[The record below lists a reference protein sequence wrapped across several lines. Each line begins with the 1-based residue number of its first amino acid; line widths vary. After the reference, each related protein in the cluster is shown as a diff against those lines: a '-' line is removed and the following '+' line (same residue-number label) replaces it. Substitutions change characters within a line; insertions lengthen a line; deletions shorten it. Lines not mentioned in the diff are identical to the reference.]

1 MPIDKLIPR
10 YLNKDDDFLIVK
22 AVEAVDALNIQTSD
36 DEGGNAGVMKNA
48 LGNVLIATAASGD
61 ALPSGTNTVIGTAKC
76 KQTGEIF
83 YFVHNSSNNHS
94 VYRYSTATNT
104 TKLVYRDS
112 VLGFTATG
120 FVKGDCMVKENGDVL
135 LYFTDGVTD
144 PKKIN
149 VTRALAN
156 TTGVSGYPYKAAGAS
171 GYTDAEKLL
180 SITTIKAPP
189 LTPPIA
195 TVSSDT
201 SITSNNI
208 TDKLF
213 QFAYQYVYEDGELSA
228 ISPYSDIATN
238 YMNFVDGYVTDDM
251 KNVFNAISVQYNN
264 SKGDV
269 SKVRILYREGTL
281 NNFSVFKEINN
292 NRAVA
297 TGSVLFT
304 NATIGTVISDN
315 EMNKM
320 YDAIPQKS
328 RSQVLSGNR
337 LAYGGYTEFYDNT
350 NVSGNVVFAYE
361 KSSPR
366 LTSLS
371 TTTTGTTVSASTTTN
386 NVKFTLDLS
395 NFPESSSYDTTINL
409 SFNIGSDYLGI
420 SSGSAFS
427 VGRVSG
433 VTAVQLG
440 ATELAI
446 NKTFVVFG
454 YANKNVLASAV
465 ISQLTGVTYT
475 GITTN
480 ANSNLVVSP
489 FRYTF
494 AGNFEATLVDP
505 AISSGV
511 ITLSIRLGKLYVQ
524 SVDIWLGLNPMI
536 GENPV
541 VWNVSNVWGNYNYEF
556 GKLRLSNISSSFG
569 IAVNAYTAFKSGQRH
584 KFGVVYYDGYNR
596 SSAVN
601 ELGEFYNPNEG
612 SRGGANLG
620 QAKAIARI
628 SSTPPSWAKKWQ
640 LVYAPYTSYD
650 FAYRYSVAEAFL
662 PVELSGSTTN
672 RKIYLSMRHLEG
684 KNTSYKDAKGAIF
697 NYSYAKG
704 DKLRIVSYVNPA
716 GSGTISYPNE
726 YVFDILGYDFINTT
740 GTLVVSGI
748 TNYQERGTGW
758 FLSVSDANYSDFNT
772 ASIASSSDF
781 WDNDTIVEIYRPI
794 KSSSSPVYREIGEI
808 YDVALS
814 GSTYYHKGDRD
825 FSYSFPTGVTLT
837 SNSGTCTVNSSG
849 LSANL
854 YSGDVIRLLST
865 GGGIDFPVT
874 ISNISINSS
883 GNAVLTFLETS
894 ALSSGTFEI
903 QGFDYP
909 NDAIVETNNG
919 DCYYRPRQIK
929 LNPISVSPNTAP
941 DNVSGTRYVD
951 YFVEDLSVSDF
962 FTSNFIS
969 VGRPNAVAPN
979 AFQID
984 RRSSITYSEPYA
996 LDSSILKLSSFN
1008 GSQGNFVDLPNR
1020 YGAIQYIHDNGD
1032 SITVLQDVKSSV
1044 IPINRN
1050 LVEYSDG
1057 NANVVVS
1064 NNYLGTQSVYIGDY
1078 GTQSPES
1085 VQVYDGRTYFVDK
1098 RAGKAIRISA
1108 DGIEAISE
1116 AGVDAYTQ
1124 DKCFITVSTS
1134 GSYKII
1140 GGIDPQHSEYL
1151 VTYVNA
1157 SGGNSAI
1164 RDTIAY
1170 DTSDK
1175 VWNTRYSFIPE
1186 AYEHLDNYMYTFA
1199 SGSIYRHTDQSTRN
1213 NFFGVQASSS
1223 VKVISALN
1231 NSMVKV
1237 ANAISIEGDSAP
1249 SVVIS
1254 NKNQSTRAIA
1264 SGEFQLKEGNYYV
1277 DIPRS
1282 SGTTGSSNYH
1292 AIGTVSA
1299 SSVVGGDLQLVFS
1312 NPINIIP
1319 FQTSGTAFITCTTG
1333 GVTGTTTYTQATII
1347 DNNTLRFTGSGT
1359 AIPVG
1364 VIVVNV
1370 SDSSTD
1376 GDVMRGP
1383 FFAIEA
1389 TFASTQPIEIYAINM
1404 HFARSNLANELGNQ

>member
-94 VYRYSTATNT
+94 VYRYATSTNT

-171 GYTDAEKLL
+171 SYTDAEKLL

-189 LTPPIA
+189 QVPPVV

-213 QFAYQYVYEDGELSA
+213 QFACQYVYEDGELSA
-228 ISPYSDIATN
+228 ISPYSEIALN
-238 YMNFVDGYVTDDM
+238 YLNFVDGYVTDDT

-269 SKVRILYREGTL
+269 SKVRVLYREGTF

-320 YDAIPQKS
+320 YDAVPQKS

-409 SFNIGSDYLGI
+409 SLNISSDYLGI

-446 NKTFVVFG
+446 NKTFVVSG
-454 YANKNVLASAV
+454 YADKNVLASAV

-480 ANSNLVVSP
+480 ANSNLFISP

-494 AGNFEATLVDP
+494 AGNFEATLVNP
-505 AISSGV
+505 TISSGV
-511 ITLSIRLGKLYVQ
+511 ITLSIQLGKLYVQ
-524 SVDIWLGLNPMI
+524 SVDIWSGLNPMI

-628 SSTPPSWAKKWQ
+628 LSTPPSWAKKWQ

-794 KSSSSPVYREIGEI
+794 KSSSSPVYREIGEV
-808 YDVALS
+808 YDVS
-814 GSTYYHKGDRD
+814 GGVHYGTRNQNAAVSGDMTSSGGVFTAASGYSLYVGD
-825 FSYSFPTGVTLT
+825 VITLNQVTTGLAFQWNGTIQNIQSNASGNNVITFSGLPTGV
-837 SNSGTCTVNSSG
+837 VN
-849 LSANL
+849 A
-854 YSGDVIRLLST
+854 DW
-865 GGGIDFPVT
+865 
-874 ISNISINSS
+874 
-883 GNAVLTFLETS
+883 TFSLDN
-894 ALSSGTFEI
+894 
-903 QGFDYP
+903 Q
-909 NDAIVETNNG
+909 NAIVETNNG

-979 AFQID
+979 AVQID

-1057 NANVVVS
+1057 NANIVVS
-1064 NNYLGTQSVYIGDY
+1064 SNYLGTQSVYMGDY
-1078 GTQSPES
+1078 GTQNPES
-1085 VQVYDGRTYFVDK
+1085 VQVCDGRTYFVDK
-1098 RAGKAIRISA
+1098 RAGKVIRISA

-1170 DTSDK
+1170 DTGDK

-1186 AYEHLDNYMYTFA
+1186 AYEYLDNYMYTFS
-1199 SGSIYRHTDQSTRN
+1199 SGSMYRHTDQATRN

-1223 VKVISALN
+1223 VKVISAFN

-1237 ANAISIEGDSAP
+1237 ANAISIEGDTAP

-1254 NKNQSTRAIA
+1254 NKNQSTRTIA
-1264 SGEFQLKEGNYYV
+1264 SGEFQLKEGNYYMDV
-1277 DIPRS
+1277 PRS
-1282 SGTTGSSNYH
+1282 SGSVNSSNYH
-1292 AIGTVSA
+1292 SIGVVSA
-1299 SSVVGGDLQLVFS
+1299 SSVVGGNLQLVFS
-1312 NPINIIP
+1312 NPINTIP
-1319 FQTSGTAFITCTTG
+1319 FQTSGTAFITCTTS

-1359 AIPVG
+1359 AISVG
-1364 VIVVNV
+1364 VIIINV
-1370 SDSSTD
+1370 SNSSVD
-1376 GDVMRGP
+1376 GDVMRSP
-1383 FFAIEA
+1383 FFTIDA
-1389 TFASTQPIEIYAINM
+1389 TFSSTSPIEIYAINM
-1404 HFARSNLANELGNQ
+1404 HFARSNLANELGNE

>member
-94 VYRYSTATNT
+94 VYRYATSTNT

-171 GYTDAEKLL
+171 SYTDAEKLL

-189 LTPPIA
+189 QVPPVV

-213 QFAYQYVYEDGELSA
+213 QFACQYVYEDGELSA
-228 ISPYSDIATN
+228 ISPYSEIALN
-238 YMNFVDGYVTDDM
+238 YLNFVDGYVTDDT

-269 SKVRILYREGTL
+269 SKVRVLYREGTF

-320 YDAIPQKS
+320 YDAVPQKS

-409 SFNIGSDYLGI
+409 SLNISSDYLGI

-446 NKTFVVFG
+446 NKTFVVSG
-454 YANKNVLASAV
+454 YADKNVLASAV

-480 ANSNLVVSP
+480 ANSNLFISP

-494 AGNFEATLVDP
+494 AGNFEATLVNP
-505 AISSGV
+505 TISSGV
-511 ITLSIRLGKLYVQ
+511 ITLSIQLGKLYVQ
-524 SVDIWLGLNPMI
+524 SVDIWSGLNPMI

-794 KSSSSPVYREIGEI
+794 KSSSSPVYREIGEV
-808 YDVALS
+808 YDVS
-814 GSTYYHKGDRD
+814 GGVHYGTRNQNAAVSGDMTSSGGVFTAASGYSLYVGD
-825 FSYSFPTGVTLT
+825 VITLNQVTTGLAFQWNGTIQNIQSNASGNNVITFSGLPTGV
-837 SNSGTCTVNSSG
+837 VN
-849 LSANL
+849 A
-854 YSGDVIRLLST
+854 DW
-865 GGGIDFPVT
+865 
-874 ISNISINSS
+874 
-883 GNAVLTFLETS
+883 TFSLDN
-894 ALSSGTFEI
+894 
-903 QGFDYP
+903 Q
-909 NDAIVETNNG
+909 NAIVETNNG

-979 AFQID
+979 ALQID

-1008 GSQGNFVDLPNR
+1008 GSQGNFIDLPNR
-1020 YGAIQYIHDNGD
+1020 YGAIQYMSDNGD

-1057 NANVVVS
+1057 NANIVVS
-1064 NNYLGTQSVYIGDY
+1064 SNYLGNQSVYMGDY
-1078 GTQSPES
+1078 GTQNPES
-1085 VQVYDGRTYFVDK
+1085 VQVYDGRTYFADK
-1098 RAGKAIRISA
+1098 RAGKVIRIGA

-1157 SGGNSAI
+1157 LGGNSAI

-1186 AYEHLDNYMYTFA
+1186 AYEYLDNYMYTFS
-1199 SGSIYRHTDQSTRN
+1199 SGSMYRHTDQATRN

-1223 VKVISALN
+1223 VKVISAFN

-1237 ANAISIEGDSAP
+1237 ANAISIEGDTAP

-1254 NKNQSTRAIA
+1254 NKNQSTRTIA
-1264 SGEFQLKEGNYYV
+1264 SGEFQLKEGNYYMDV
-1277 DIPRS
+1277 PRS
-1282 SGTTGSSNYH
+1282 SGSVNSSNYH
-1292 AIGTVSA
+1292 SIGVVSA
-1299 SSVVGGDLQLVFS
+1299 SSVVGGNLQLVFS
-1312 NPINIIP
+1312 NPINTIP
-1319 FQTSGTAFITCTTG
+1319 FQTSGTAFITCTTS

-1359 AIPVG
+1359 AISVG
-1364 VIVVNV
+1364 VIIINV
-1370 SDSSTD
+1370 SNSSVD
-1376 GDVMRGP
+1376 GDVMRSP
-1383 FFAIEA
+1383 FFTIDA
-1389 TFASTQPIEIYAINM
+1389 TFSSTSPIEIYAINM
-1404 HFARSNLANELGNQ
+1404 HFARSNLANELGNE

>member
-48 LGNVLIATAASGD
+48 LGNVVIATGASGD

-83 YFVHNSSNNHS
+83 YFVHNSGSNHS

-171 GYTDAEKLL
+171 SYTDAEKLL

-269 SKVRILYREGTL
+269 SKVRILYREGTF
-281 NNFSVFKEINN
+281 NNFSVFKEVSN

-320 YDAIPQKS
+320 YDAVPQKS

-395 NFPESSSYDTTINL
+395 SFPESSSYDTTINL
-409 SFNIGSDYLGI
+409 SLNIGSDYLGI

-446 NKTFVVFG
+446 NKTFVVSG
-454 YANKNVLASAV
+454 YADKNVLASAV

-480 ANSNLVVSP
+480 ANSNLFISP

-494 AGNFEATLVDP
+494 AGNFEATLVNP
-505 AISSGV
+505 TISSGV
-511 ITLSIRLGKLYVQ
+511 ITLSIQLGKLYVQ
-524 SVDIWLGLNPMI
+524 SVDIWSGLNPMI

-569 IAVNAYTAFKSGQRH
+569 ISVNAYTAFKSGQRH

-772 ASIASSSDF
+772 ASIAASSDF

-794 KSSSSPVYREIGEI
+794 KSSSSPVYREIGEVYDI
-808 YDVALS
+808 YSDGGSLYHDGNRNATYIPPSTNFNVSS
-814 GSTYYHKGDRD
+814 GTLIAESSGLLVYPGD
-825 FSYSFPTGVTLT
+825 SITLT
-837 SNSGTCTVNSSG
+837 SGVTSYNRVILNSSTNASG
-849 LSANL
+849 
-854 YSGDVIRLLST
+854 YSVITFVEPGSIPDGKYSFSFSSYPLST
-865 GGGIDFPVT
+865 V
-874 ISNISINSS
+874 
-883 GNAVLTFLETS
+883 V
-894 ALSSGTFEI
+894 
-903 QGFDYP
+903 Q
-909 NDAIVETNNG
+909 TNNG

-969 VGRPNAVAPN
+969 VGRPNAAAPN
-979 AFQID
+979 AVQID

-1057 NANVVVS
+1057 NANIVVS
-1064 NNYLGTQSVYIGDY
+1064 SNYLGTQSVYMGDY
-1078 GTQSPES
+1078 GTQNPES
-1085 VQVYDGRTYFVDK
+1085 VQIYDGRTYFVDK

-1170 DTSDK
+1170 DTGDK

-1199 SGSIYRHTDQSTRN
+1199 SGSMYRHTDEATRN

-1237 ANAISIEGDSAP
+1237 ANAISIEGDTAP

-1254 NKNQSTRAIA
+1254 NKSQSTRTIA
-1264 SGEFQLKEGNYYV
+1264 SGEFQLKEGNYYIDV
-1277 DIPRS
+1277 PRS
-1282 SGTTGSSNYH
+1282 SGDVNSSNYH
-1292 AIGTVSA
+1292 SIGVVSA
-1299 SSVVGGDLQLVFS
+1299 SSVVGGNLQLVFS

-1319 FQTSGTAFITCTTG
+1319 FQTSGTSFITCTTG
-1333 GVTGTTTYTQATII
+1333 GVTGTTVYTQATII

-1364 VIVVNV
+1364 VIVLNV
-1370 SDSSTD
+1370 SNSSVD

-1389 TFASTQPIEIYAINM
+1389 TFSSTSPIEVYAINM